1 MNPDA
6 IATAMLSRMD
16 TNGDGKLSAAEVAD
30 NERMKNSFAD
40 YDANKDGSI
49 DLAEMVT
56 QLQKRMAAG
65 GPGGGGGSGASRGA
79 PSN

>member
-6 IATAMLSRMD
+6 IAAAMLGRMD
-16 TNGDGKLSAAEVAD
+16 TNSDGKISLAEVAD

-40 YDANKDGSI
+40 YDTNKDGSI
-49 DLAEMVT
+49 DLAEMVS
-56 QLQKRMAAG
+56 QIQKRFASG
-65 GPGGGGGSGASRGA
+65 GGGGGGSGASRGA